1 MTGLID
7 WGNVMFTH
15 PEYDVAI
22 SHMIMSI
29 GPQYLDGNLPQRY
42 DLRAA
47 VEWAM
52 ASTWQRTE
60 RNVRSMTAFS
70 SITVRCVRH
79 MPTRKLSLPGQDVDL
94 PYTAR
99 DGYSWQHP
107 VLFAVVRNLL
117 EKTTGVAIEPL

>member
-29 GPQYLDGNLPQRY
+29 GPLYLDGNLPLRD

-52 ASTWQRTE
+52 AEYLAAYEAQRPIDDGPL
-60 RNVRSMTAFS
+60 S

-79 MPTRKLSLPGQDVDL
+79 MPTRKLSLPGRMSTFRTQSTMATHGNTRYFSQWSEICL
-94 PYTAR
+94 KKRP
-99 DGYSWQHP
+99 G
-107 VLFAVVRNLL
+107 
-117 EKTTGVAIEPL
+117 

>member
-1 MTGLID
+1 MLVAGGEVTGLID

-29 GPQYLDGNLPQRY
+29 GPLYLDGNLPQRD

-79 MPTRKLSLPGQDVDL
+79 MPTR
-94 PYTAR
+94 
-99 DGYSWQHP
+99 
-107 VLFAVVRNLL
+107 
-117 EKTTGVAIEPL
+117 